1 MVLKR
6 NYQGNFKKWYPATL
20 NISFFLENIID
31 PEMPKT
37 LKQLKIISIEG
48 IILERFVNYPHLIL
62 RFWVIPTVNNCS
74 LSSLIGIFIQNIVF
88 QRSVSEFIDT
98 SFPKNWNWKFFIEI
112 PIFSHFQGSS
122 YTKQINDKERVSAAF
137 ENEGIRKMIEICYKK
152 NCKKTYT

>member
-1 MVLKR
+1 MILERK
-6 NYQGNFKKWYPATL
+6 YQSNLKKWCPAIL

-31 PEMPKT
+31 PEMPRT

-48 IILERFVNYPHLIL
+48 VILERSLSYPHLIF
-62 RFWVIPTVNNCS
+62 RFWVIPTINNCS

-88 QRSVSEFIDT
+88 QRSISEFIDT

-112 PIFSHFQGSS
+112 PISSHFQATS

-152 NCKKTYT
+152 KFKPFF